1 MSDDDAP
8 LKKQKLEGGD
18 AAPREGL
25 LEQLKRQSAQKA
37 APTDERSVRMEG
49 VKMQVKALKD
59 MTTVQ
64 GVFDAPNFFIALG
77 LKHGRLSDDW
87 VRKKTKEL
95 LCALH
100 PDRNGAARAT
110 EAFQKVQYM
119 SSVLLDPAK
128 KAKYLRETSNAYSWY
143 HTVPGWG
150 EEARA
155 RKAAEAAAAAAAAAA
170 PVGTPWR
177 QAPRTQPQTQTK
189 PTPPPR
195 RSKEDET
202 TLVGFHVPA
211 PHKLSPGDRIKL
223 FTSAGPF
230 GFDVKTDTDMG
241 DPILVHVPVKPHM
254 NREVRVSRVLVMRFG
269 GVDLSL
275 DRDTW
280 TGYKGIHEDVMRP
293 DMPFYWKQS
302 AGKKQRS
309 TPSYNY
315 LYAPTAVDAAVKR
328 ARSLGD

>member
-328 ARSLGD
+328 ALSLGD

>member
-1 MSDDDAP
+1 M
-8 LKKQKLEGGD
+8 
-18 AAPREGL
+18 GL
-25 LEQLKRQSAQKA
+25 
-37 APTDERSVRMEG
+37 
-49 VKMQVKALKD
+49 
-59 MTTVQ
+59 
-64 GVFDAPNFFIALG
+64 
-77 LKHGRLSDDW
+77 
-87 VRKKTKEL
+87 
-95 LCALH
+95 
-100 PDRNGAARAT
+100 
-110 EAFQKVQYM
+110 
-119 SSVLLDPAK
+119 
-128 KAKYLRETSNAYSWY
+128 
-143 HTVPGWG
+143 
-150 EEARA
+150 
-155 RKAAEAAAAAAAAAA
+155 
-170 PVGTPWR
+170 
-177 QAPRTQPQTQTK
+177 
-189 PTPPPR
+189 
-195 RSKEDET
+195 
-202 TLVGFHVPA
+202 HVPA

-302 AGKKQRS
+302 AGKKQKS